1 MGDRQHTSRAGL
13 TRRARALARSGSHPN
28 WESIEAELRAAGE
41 LPPGRTW
48 LQDPGFQHQLT
59 ALCAVARQTRNADQT
74 EEASTLSSDEH
85 SRHRQASWPA
95 ADW

>member
-1 MGDRQHTSRAGL
+1 MGDRQYKSRARL

-41 LPPGRTW
+41 LPPGPTW

-59 ALCAVARQTRNADQT
+59 ALCAVARQTRNADRT
-74 EEASTLSSDEH
+74 
-85 SRHRQASWPA
+85 
-95 ADW
+95 